1 MARFLPQLDRF
12 TIGLLLSVGLG
23 LLLPCAGGWDM
34 VFALLSNSA
43 IILLFFLYGARL
55 SRQSIW
61 EGITHWR
68 LQGIVALSTFVV
80 FPLIGLAFRPLW
92 ELSLGQELSLGMLY
106 VCMLPSTV
114 QSSITFT
121 SIAKGNVAAAI
132 CSASISSLLG
142 VFLTPLLVG
151 FVWSTQGGGVDLS
164 TFIDICMIIL
174 VPFVVGQFA
183 QSWIGKWVMNHKNIT
198 SWTDHST
205 IWLVVYTA
213 FSHAMNEGMWTSL
226 PLLSL
231 AKVLG
236 FCAILLFL
244 VLTITYY
251 GAKKLG
257 FSREDR
263 LAIVFCGSKKSLA
276 TGIPMMNVIFAGFA
290 LGQLMIPIMIFHQL
304 QLMVCAV
311 LAKHWGQNT
320 DSTFID
326 K

>member
-1 MARFLPQLDRF
+1 MTKFLPKLDRF
-12 TIGLLLSVGLG
+12 TIGLLLSVSLG
-23 LLLPCAGGWDM
+23 LLWPCVGVWDM
-34 VFALLSNSA
+34 VFSLLSDSA

-55 SRQSIW
+55 SRKSIW

-68 LQGIVALSTFVV
+68 LQGLVALSTFVL
-80 FPLIGLAFRPLW
+80 FPLMGLAFRPLW
-92 ELSLGQELSLGMLY
+92 ELALGQELSLGMLY

-151 FVWSTQGGGVDLS
+151 FVWSTQGGGVDFS
-164 TFIDICMIIL
+164 TFVDICLIIL

-183 QSWIGKWVMNHKNIT
+183 QRWIGAWVIHHKHIT

-213 FSHAMNEGMWTSL
+213 FSHAMNEGMWSSL
-226 PLLSL
+226 PIL
-231 AKVLG
+231 ALVKVLG
-236 FCAILLFL
+236 FCAVLLFL
-244 VLTITYY
+244 VLVITYY

-257 FSREDR
+257 FSREDQ

-290 LGQLMIPIMIFHQL
+290 LGQLMIPVMIFHQL
-304 QLMVCAV
+304 QLMVCAI
-311 LAKHWGQNT
+311 LARRWGRSHESSAT
-320 DSTFID
+320 DE
-326 K
+326 

>member
-1 MARFLPQLDRF
+1 MTKFLPKLDRF
-12 TIGLLLSVGLG
+12 TIGLLLSVSLG
-23 LLLPCAGGWDM
+23 LLLPCVGVWDM
-34 VFALLSNSA
+34 VFSLLSDSA

-55 SRQSIW
+55 SRKSIW

-68 LQGIVALSTFVV
+68 LQGLVALSTFVL
-80 FPLIGLAFRPLW
+80 FPLMGLAFRPLW
-92 ELSLGQELSLGMLY
+92 ELALGQELSLGMLY

-151 FVWSTQGGGVDLS
+151 LVWSTQGGGVDFS
-164 TFIDICMIIL
+164 TFIDICLIIL

-183 QSWIGKWVMNHKNIT
+183 QRWIGAWVIHHKHIT

-213 FSHAMNEGMWTSL
+213 FSHAINEGMWSSL
-226 PLLSL
+226 PIFALV
-231 AKVLG
+231 KVLG
-236 FCAILLFL
+236 FCAVLLFL
-244 VLTITYY
+244 VLVITYY

-257 FSREDR
+257 FSREDQ

-290 LGQLMIPIMIFHQL
+290 LGQLMIPVMIFHQL
-304 QLMVCAV
+304 QLMVCAI
-311 LAKHWGQNT
+311 LARRWGRSHESSVT
-320 DSTFID
+320 DE
-326 K
+326 